1 MEDFYTGDDLD
12 CILAVIEDDLLEKNE
27 EITGEVNN
35 VVGEI
40 VDIPPDKWFH
50 CDQCDEVCKTTRG
63 LTRHI
68 NAKHKTELKED
79 HEGNNPITAESILH
93 PLYLKKYINA
103 SALKLSADE
112 CYSESTRMK
121 FTNYVVNL
129 DDANY
134 TYHFVRNIIRDFHGD
149 GEKFYPDFY
158 KCVLDEIIFKNLS
171 RRASV
176 FSWF

>member
-1 MEDFYTGDDLD
+1 MAGMEDFYSGDDLD

-35 VVGEI
+35 VVEES

-50 CDQCDEVCKTTRG
+50 CDQCDKVCKTIRG

-68 NAKHKTELKED
+68 NAKHKTESKED
-79 HEGNNPITAESILH
+79 NGGNNPKTAESILH

-112 CYSESTRMK
+112 CYSESTRMG

-134 TYHFVRNIIRDFHGD
+134 TYNL
-149 GEKFYPDFY
+149 GEKY
-158 KCVLDEIIFKNLS
+158 N
-171 RRASV
+171 
-176 FSWF
+176 